1 MSHGDADLHPLPGKP
16 GGIQVDRVNRA
27 LDMEGVEGAWEGQV
41 RDVLIR
47 ESDDPQ
53 AAALEL
59 EDAACGPFRRGSA
72 AGAHGVAAGDRDRIG
87 GLGAVEV
94 KPGLEESRAAD
105 GKDWV
110 AGAAPRHRIGRLR
123 EGDELP
129 VVVADG

>member
-1 MSHGDADLHPLPGKP
+1 MSHGHDYPPPLPGKP

-72 AGAHGVAAGDRDRIG
+72 AGVHDVG
-87 GLGAVEV
+87 GEV
-94 KPGLEESRAAD
+94 GEV
-105 GKDWV
+105 G
-110 AGAAPRHRIGRLR
+110 
-123 EGDELP
+123 EGDERSAKVGLP
-129 VVVADG
+129 LIEVVVAQSIGAKAHEVHHLDGWSIAEEARDGR